1 MAVSGEISIE
11 AAAGEGVVPDF
22 AATLRARSLGRLQRR
37 QVVTLQINLGKL
49 CNQACLHCHVE
60 AGPRR
65 TERIERATLERIE
78 AVLDR
83 SQGVEVVDLTGG
95 APELNDNFRWWV
107 ARLRQRGLRVMVRCN
122 LTVIFVDGQH
132 DLPHFYRDQ
141 AVELVCSLPCYT
153 ADNVDRQRGSGVFD
167 QSIEALRRLNRIGFG
182 VPGSGLRL
190 DLVYNPLG
198 ASLPPAQAELEER
211 YRVELRQLF
220 GIEFSRLLTIT
231 NMPIKRFAQQLR
243 REAAHDDYMQLLV
256 DSFNPA
262 AAGAVMCRDMI
273 SVSWDGQLYDCD
285 FNQMLELPV
294 VGGRRTIWT
303 IESFDELG
311 GDAIAT
317 GSHCYG
323 CTAGAGS
330 SCGGELA

>member
-1 MAVSGEISIE
+1 
-11 AAAGEGVVPDF
+11 
-22 AATLRARSLGRLQRR
+22 
-37 QVVTLQINLGKL
+37 
-49 CNQACLHCHVE
+49 
-60 AGPRR
+60 
-65 TERIERATLERIE
+65 
-78 AVLDR
+78 
-83 SQGVEVVDLTGG
+83 
-95 APELNDNFRWWV
+95 
-107 ARLRQRGLRVMVRCN
+107 
-122 LTVIFVDGQH
+122 
-132 DLPHFYRDQ
+132 
-141 AVELVCSLPCYT
+141 LPCYT
-153 ADNVDRQRGSGVFD
+153 ADNVDRQRGNGVFD
-167 QSIEALRRLNRIGFG
+167 QSIEALRRLNRVGFG
-182 VPGSGLRL
+182 VPGSGLCL

-198 ASLPPAQAELEER
+198 ASLPPPQDELEAR
-211 YRVELRQLF
+211 YRVELRRLF

-243 REAAHDDYMQLLV
+243 RDAAHDDYMRLLV

-285 FNQMLELPV
+285 FNQMLELPTG
-294 VGGRRTIWT
+294 GGRRTIWT